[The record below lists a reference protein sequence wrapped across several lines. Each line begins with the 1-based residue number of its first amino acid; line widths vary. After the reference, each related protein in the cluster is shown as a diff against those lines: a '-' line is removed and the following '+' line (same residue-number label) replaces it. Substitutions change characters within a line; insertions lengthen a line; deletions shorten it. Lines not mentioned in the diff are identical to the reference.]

1 MFLIDFV
8 CVYFDVDTFVVHGRR
23 VDGYGLHL
31 SGGDEDCIN
40 LKHNH
45 V

>member
-1 MFLIDFV
+1 MSLIDYV

-23 VDGYGLHL
+23 VDRCGLHL
-31 SGGDEDCIN
+31 GGDEGCID